1 MKIHVFGLGAIG
13 SNLLVQLHKR
23 FPDATFYGIDF
34 DTVED
39 RNIKTQAYFLEHRGK
54 PKSAVIPTI
63 LARKNAKFNYKPI
76 NKKLMSQDDL
86 KAVPDIE
93 TSDLILDCFDNT
105 AARTL
110 LKNYGK
116 KNILHIGFS
125 PHLTAEIMW
134 NDLYDVPPDIRST
147 IDICEL
153 DSAVGFIHY
162 VVNFAAMQVFD
173 FFDKKQMNNF
183 IITERFKIKR
193 VG

>member
-1 MKIHVFGLGAIG
+1 MTIHIFGLGAIG
-13 SNLLVQLHKR
+13 SNMIVQLNKR
-23 FPDATFYGIDF
+23 FPDATFYGVDY

-54 PKSAVIPTI
+54 PKATVIPTI
-63 LARKNAKFNYKPI
+63 LARKNSKFVYKAV
-76 NKKLMSQDDL
+76 NKKIMTQADL
-86 KAVPDIE
+86 AAIPE
-93 TSDLILDCFDNT
+93 FNTSDLILDCFDNT

-110 LKNYGK
+110 LKNSGK

-125 PHLTAEIMW
+125 PEMTAEVIW

-162 VVNFAAMQVFD
+162 VVNFAAMVVFD
-173 FFDKKQMNNF
+173 FFDKRQQNNF
-183 IITERFKIKR
+183 IITERFKIR
-193 VG
+193 RIG